1 MERGTA
7 TRRPFVLGALLV
19 VALLLLAGVLAG
31 CSSGGSSGGSSQATP
46 TPASSSAT
54 PASSNH
60 KVLVAYYSATGNTE
74 RVAKAIANTTGG
86 TLFAITP
93 QQPYTSDDLDYNN
106 QNSRVNT
113 EHNNVDSVDVAL
125 VQVTPD
131 DFARYDTVFIG
142 YPIWWGDP
150 SWVLKNFVAG
160 NDFTGKTV
168 IPFCTSGS
176 SPLGDSATHLKEMG
190 NGSGTWLD
198 GQRFSSSASDG
209 EVESWVRSLGY

>member
-7 TRRPFVLGALLV
+7 TRRPFVLSALLV
-19 VALLLLAGVLAG
+19 AAMLLLAGVLAG
-31 CSSGGSSGGSSQATP
+31 CSSGGSSQATP
-46 TPASSSAT
+46 TPTSSSAT

-131 DFARYDTVFIG
+131 DFAQYDTVFIG

>member
-7 TRRPFVLGALLV
+7 TRRPFVLSALLV
-19 VALLLLAGVLAG
+19 AAMLLLAGVLAG

-46 TPASSSAT
+46 TPTSSSAT
-54 PASSNH
+54 PTSSNH

-74 RVAKAIANTTGG
+74 RVAEVIANSTGG

-93 QQPYTSDDLDYNN
+93 QQPYSGDDLDYNN

-113 EHNNVDSVDVAL
+113 EHDNADSVDVAL

-150 SWVLKNFVAG
+150 SWVLKNFVAD

-168 IPFCTSGS
+168 VPFCTSSS
-176 SPLGDSATHLKEMG
+176 SPLGGSATHLKEMG
-190 NGSGTWLD
+190 NGSGAWLD

-209 EVESWVRSLGY
+209 EVESWVRGLGY